1 VLTRRVPRAA
11 LVLFTGRAWY
21 EELTEGARVSAPFL
35 QLGRGEEG
43 KVGRKGE
50 ENGPVREVN
59 GPGAHR
65 SPFLFLFI
73 FYFIFLFSF
82 SNFQFI
88 LDSNFQILNINHL
101 PNENIYYLY

>member
-1 VLTRRVPRAA
+1 V
-11 LVLFTGRAWY
+11 
-21 EELTEGARVSAPFL
+21 ELTKGARVSTPFL

-50 ENGPVREVN
+50 ENGPVWEVN
-59 GPGAHR
+59 GPGAGK

-73 FYFIFLFSF
+73 FCFIFLFSF
-82 SNFQFI
+82 PNFQFI
-88 LDSNFQILNINHL
+88 SDSNFQIPNINHL